1 MKSECNTLIG
11 VVIVANGNIAC
22 ELLGCLEQIVGKQ
35 SCMAAISLN
44 GEYDR
49 TQKQEEICQA
59 VMRMDQGQGVIV
71 VTDIYGSSP
80 ANLSM
85 KACCGSNRIILSGAN
100 LPMLVKLSKLRNCE
114 LQHAADLAAEYGR
127 KYVQVI
133 K

>member
-1 MKSECNTLIG
+1 MKSEGNALIG

-22 ELLGCLEQIVGKQ
+22 EMLGCLEQTLGKQ
-35 SCMAAISLN
+35 IGMAAISLN
-44 GEYDR
+44 GDYDR
-49 TQKQEEICQA
+49 AQKQEEICQA
-59 VMRMDQGQGVIV
+59 VMSVDQGRGVIV

-100 LPMLVKLSKLRNCE
+100 VPMLLKLSKLRNCK
-114 LQHAADLAAEYGR
+114 LQQAADLAAEYGR

-133 K
+133 E